1 MNHASDTDGLVTHS
15 LSLFFRFLT
24 IVLGISFVFDIPT
37 HYLGMAIWREQIGLV
52 MLGFVTADI
61 FVVLNY
67 KRENRRHLNLKHSHV
82 DLGLATIS
90 LLLFGYATLNYEDL
104 ISYGYMENTAGIIVS
119 VFAVLII
126 SETTRRTSGWPLLI
140 LMLVFFIYAITADH
154 FPGLLEGRE
163 VSLYETLNYTV
174 LDPSGLLGTPLAV
187 VTTTVLAFVIFGAAL
202 FTLGGGKLFLDLA
215 IALMKNIQG
224 GTGKSS
230 ILASSLFGSISGSAV
245 GNVVTTGIVTIPL
258 MKRSGYSAKEAG
270 AIEAV
275 ASTGGQLMPPIMG
288 SAAFIMADIISVP
301 YQNIVKAAL
310 VPGILFYFTLFLQVH
325 FRATRKEIKN
335 YEKADIP
342 SIKDTLRQYWPFI
355 IPIVLL
361 LYLLFSS
368 NLLAPK
374 TAIIASGACIL
385 AAIFTPVKP
394 NIKKILEIIDTT
406 GAGMMSILPAVAIA
420 GLIIG
425 ILSITGLGFNF
436 GMGVVE
442 QSGGNLAILLILTAL
457 AALIL
462 GMGLP
467 TTAVYILMA
476 SLVAPA
482 LVQAGIDEIPAH
494 LFVLYFGVLSMI
506 TPPIC
511 FASIAA
517 ASIAKS
523 DFIETGVESMKLGI
537 SGFFVP
543 FVFVTQPEL
552 LSLNITDI
560 SYWVNVT
567 GVLIAFLFLA
577 GVIEGQ
583 IFNPLG
589 WGNRV
594 ILTLLI
600 IALLFTQRNLMWNLP
615 IIITSTAMILWLFK
629 QKQKN

>member
-1 MNHASDTDGLVTHS
+1 MTNS
-15 LSLFFRFLT
+15 LSLLFRSLT
-24 IVLGISFVFDIPT
+24 ILVGIAFVFDIPT

-61 FVVLNY
+61 FVVINH
-67 KRENRRHLNLKHSHV
+67 KRENRRHLDIKHSHV
-82 DLGLATIS
+82 DLGLAAVS
-90 LLLFGYATLNYEDL
+90 LMLFGYATLNYENL
-104 ISYGYMENTAGIIVS
+104 ISFGYMENTAGIIVS
-119 VFAVLII
+119 IFTVLII
-126 SETTRRTSGWPLLI
+126 CETTRRTSGWPLLI
-140 LMLVFFIYAITADH
+140 LMVVFFIYAITADH

-215 IALMKNIQG
+215 IALMKNIRG

-301 YQNIVKAAL
+301 YQSIVKAAL

-335 YEKADIP
+335 YEESDIP
-342 SIKDTLRQYWPFI
+342 SIKETIRKYWPFI

-368 NLLAPK
+368 NVLAQK

-385 AAIFTPVKP
+385 AAIFTPIKP

-406 GAGMMSILPAVAIA
+406 GAGMMSILPAVAVA

-467 TTAVYILMA
+467 TTAVYILLA

-543 FVFVTQPEL
+543 FIFVTQPEL

-560 SYWVNVT
+560 SYWANVT

-583 IFNPLG
+583 LFNPLG
-589 WGNRV
+589 WGNRSV
-594 ILTLLI
+594 LSLLI
-600 IALLFTQRNLMWNLP
+600 IALFISQGNLAWNLP
-615 IIITSTAMILWLFK
+615 IIIISTTMVLWLIK
-629 QKQKN
+629 QKQTL